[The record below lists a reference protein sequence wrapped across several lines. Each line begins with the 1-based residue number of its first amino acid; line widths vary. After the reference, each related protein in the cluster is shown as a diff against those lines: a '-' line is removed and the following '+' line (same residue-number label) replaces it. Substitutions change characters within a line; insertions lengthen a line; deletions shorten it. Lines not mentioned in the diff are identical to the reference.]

1 MIDFTT
7 FLTEEAS
14 EKKLLHLEHV
24 EDHVINSGFDG
35 FAHAYHSLQDVHDKL
50 HGKGN
55 KVKVTTK
62 YDGSPAVIFGH
73 DPKTGKFFVASK
85 SAFNATPK
93 INYTPEDIERNHGH
107 APGLVS
113 KLKLALEHL
122 PKIAPKQGVFQGDIM
137 HAGIKGK
144 ANPNGDV
151 EKESGKLNFQA
162 NPSGIRYST
171 PASSSEG
178 KYIAKAK
185 IGVAV
190 HTMYNGKN
198 LADMEAEYAPDLSE
212 FTHHPDVHS
221 IDTQDEFQNAHMSPE
236 QHELYQKHI
245 KAAADAFKATPKKAY
260 KVFTGKKIGAHADG
274 TTKFEHEH
282 HADIIKTYIN
292 KTVREGTTPTVSG
305 YKSHL
310 KDTHNKRI
318 AGVKTAK
325 AIGAKTEQM
334 HADLNHVENNSEHF
348 NSILTMHHHL
358 QQAKNQLVQSLSS
371 KPKYQ
376 TAMHDKATGT
386 LKPTKPEGYVVVR
399 NNRPSKLVDRDEFSR
414 NNLNGIRT

>member
-1 MIDFTT
+1 
-7 FLTEEAS
+7 
-14 EKKLLHLEHV
+14 
-24 EDHVINSGFDG
+24 
-35 FAHAYHSLQDVHDKL
+35 
-50 HGKGN
+50 
-55 KVKVTTK
+55 
-62 YDGSPAVIFGH
+62 
-73 DPKTGKFFVASK
+73 
-85 SAFNATPK
+85 
-93 INYTPEDIERNHGH
+93 
-107 APGLVS
+107 
-113 KLKLALEHL
+113 
-122 PKIAPKQGVFQGDIM
+122 
-137 HAGIKGK
+137 
-144 ANPNGDV
+144 
-151 EKESGKLNFQA
+151 
-162 NPSGIRYST
+162 
-171 PASSSEG
+171 
-178 KYIAKAK
+178 
-185 IGVAV
+185 
-190 HTMYNGKN
+190 
-198 LADMEAEYAPDLSE
+198 MEAEYAPDLSE

-386 LKPTKPEGYVVVR
+386 FKPTKPEGYVVVR